1 MSRFLFALV
10 LAVIAVPVLFPF
22 VWMLASSFK
31 TQVDIISWPPK
42 FIFSP
47 IIDNYR
53 KVFTEQNFL
62 RYFIN
67 SSIVGI
73 ISVGLS
79 VMLGLPAAYSIAR
92 FQQKKLSVFILVAKL
107 MPGISFLMPWYIIFS
122 RLHLMDS
129 YTALILSHMLIALP
143 IVVWIMSS
151 YFETIPIEMEESA
164 MVDGATRQ
172 RAFMSIILPVSGPG
186 IVTSITLSFI
196 FSWNNFMFSQVLSME
211 RTKTL
216 PIAVY
221 NFVSYAEVDWGAV
234 MAGGGRDHG
243 AGHRAHDDLP
253 EICRERPH
261 DGRRE
266 GLGRRAARSPGR
278 TAAPRRGLAGQII
291 QAVLF

>member
-1 MSRFLFALV
+1 MRVSSLRRFLFAL
-10 LAVIAVPVLFPF
+10 LLLGIAAPVLFPF

-31 TQVDIISWPPK
+31 TQVDIVAWPPRL
-42 FIFSP
+42 IFTP
-47 IIDNYR
+47 ILGNYL

-62 RYFIN
+62 KYFIN
-67 SSIVGI
+67 STIIGVVAVSLSI
-73 ISVGLS
+73 L
-79 VMLGLPAAYSIAR
+79 LGLPAAYSIAR
-92 FQQKKLSVFILVAKL
+92 FQQKKLSVFILVARL
-107 MPGISFLMPWYIIFS
+107 MPGISFLMPWYVIFS

-129 YTALILSHMLIALP
+129 YVALILSHMLIALP

-172 RAFMSIILPVSGPG
+172 RAFRSIILPVSGPG

-234 MAGGGRDHG
+234 MAAAVAIMTPAIILTMIFQKYVVKGLTMG
-243 AGHRAHDDLP
+243 AVKG
-253 EICRERPH
+253 
-261 DGRRE
+261 
-266 GLGRRAARSPGR
+266 
-278 TAAPRRGLAGQII
+278 
-291 QAVLF
+291 